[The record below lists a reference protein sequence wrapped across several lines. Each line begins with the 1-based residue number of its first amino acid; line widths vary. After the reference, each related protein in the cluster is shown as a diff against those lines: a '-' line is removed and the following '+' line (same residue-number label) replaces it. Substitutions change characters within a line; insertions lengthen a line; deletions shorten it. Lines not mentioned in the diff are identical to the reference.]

1 MVDAKASAPTNRVLT
16 SVPVRWAFVWR
27 PTVANASTKTSALCA
42 TDTDPVRM
50 FVPTLTALTAAVA
63 TAC

>member
-1 MVDAKASAPTNRVLT
+1 MADARVSAPTNRAVT
-16 SVPVRWAFVWR
+16 SAPARWAFDWR

-42 TDTDPVRM
+42 TGTDPVRM
-50 FVPTLTALTAAVA
+50 FVPTLTARTDAAA